1 MTGET
6 GTGTQHP
13 NTPVPVRQLPAHGMC
28 ARTCHTDTG
37 THTTHVHITRVCTR
51 AMPAQAHTTH
61 TQMRAPRTC
70 VHYNAVCTHGTHVH
84 TTHTHTMHA
93 CACATPAQYTRH
105 TCTCHTHVHTCHACT
120 GTHHTRVCTHHT
132 CALCTRT
139 GTHITHTSHHNA
151 VCARSIHAHTAQV
164 CTPHAHHTHAHTHHT
179 HTVSLSGPFSRPAP
193 RLLDSVHPLVSTSP
207 VGREGG
213 DSHPGGLW
221 LLQGSGQRDRSR
233 CQGLGAGWVPRTVG
247 VVAGR
252 GRL

>member
-1 MTGET
+1 
-6 GTGTQHP
+6 
-13 NTPVPVRQLPAHGMC
+13 
-28 ARTCHTDTG
+28 
-37 THTTHVHITRVCTR
+37 
-51 AMPAQAHTTH
+51 
-61 TQMRAPRTC
+61 MRAPRTC

-84 TTHTHTMHA
+84 TTHTHHA
-93 CACATPAQYTRH
+93 CVRMCH
-105 TCTCHTHVHTCHACT
+105 TCTVYTPHMYMPHTCKRTMPAQAHTTHMCAHATHTHSAHAQ
-120 GTHHTRVCTHHT
+120 V
-132 CALCTRT
+132 
-139 GTHITHTSHHNA
+139 HTSHTHHITMQS
-151 VCARSIHAHTAQV
+151 VHTAYMH
-164 CTPHAHHTHAHTHHT
+164 TPHRCAHRTHTTHMRTHTT
-179 HTVSLSGPFSRPAP
+179 LTVSLSGPFSRPAP